1 MATISNKFMVVSSL
15 LDTQHHSTSICS
27 TNDHFLFDS
36 LALPLILD
44 AVDWIVVAASLDS
57 FQRRNILMY
66 ECDSVNKQNKQ
77 LMNR

>member
-44 AVDWIVVAASLDS
+44 AVD
-57 FQRRNILMY
+57 
-66 ECDSVNKQNKQ
+66 
-77 LMNR
+77 